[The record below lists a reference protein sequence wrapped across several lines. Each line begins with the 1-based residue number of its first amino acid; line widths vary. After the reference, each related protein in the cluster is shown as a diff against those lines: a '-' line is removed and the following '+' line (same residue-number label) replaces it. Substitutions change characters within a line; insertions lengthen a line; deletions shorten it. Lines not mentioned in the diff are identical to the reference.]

1 MYQEEQ
7 AILGLVSRARAEH
20 LVQDYNYKGNVRMA
34 GLELPSKLPRISC
47 LLGASVLREK
57 KKRTVFFLPDDMHRV
72 LGQSFFCFRSSG
84 AIINK
89 SNKGGKN

>member
-57 KKRTVFFLPDDMHRV
+57 KKEQFFFFQMTCIGCLGRV
-72 LGQSFFCFRSSG
+72 SFASG
-84 AIINK
+84 HLVP
-89 SNKGGKN
+89 